1 MKFVSE
7 SLVLG
12 TIQSGDVR
20 GVEWH
25 GNSSI
30 HHTRGFLN
38 ILRFLSLTNCLENTI
53 TRKKGD
59 NLMVKWGSF

>member
-20 GVEWH
+20 GV

-59 NLMVKWGSF
+59 NLMVK